1 MLLWSVVFV
10 ASLGVLIMAAR
21 FFTRSAEVI
30 GHALGMSSFTIGVFI
45 VSIGTSLPE
54 LIASV
59 IAVSTGSSEIVAGNM
74 IGSSASNLLFVM
86 GLTTVFSPRT
96 IRLSDQYIFID
107 LHFLLG
113 SVALLAITVWDGV
126 LTTREGVLLLAG
138 YIVYAF
144 YLLREGKSSKDIL
157 LDQTVEQ
164 ASQSP
169 QSVAKNI
176 AVLVV
181 SAAFIFGGAKYTIQA
196 LEVIAAALQ
205 ISKAVVSVTLLS
217 LGTTLPEAVVS
228 ITASR
233 QGKAD
238 IAIGNVLGSCIF
250 NALALPGIVTM
261 IGSIAVPVELL
272 GYPLP
277 IYLTGAAFFYLIT
290 QDKRVSRWEG
300 VLFLLFYVLFIGK
313 VAGLI

>member
-1 MLLWSVVFV
+1 V
-10 ASLGVLIMAAR
+10 
-21 FFTRSAEVI
+21 
-30 GHALGMSSFTIGVFI
+30 
-45 VSIGTSLPE
+45 
-54 LIASV
+54 
-59 IAVSTGSSEIVAGNM
+59 
-74 IGSSASNLLFVM
+74 
-86 GLTTVFSPRT
+86 
-96 IRLSDQYIFID
+96 
-107 LHFLLG
+107 
-113 SVALLAITVWDGV
+113 
-126 LTTREGVLLLAG
+126 
-138 YIVYAF
+138 
-144 YLLREGKSSKDIL
+144 
-157 LDQTVEQ
+157 
-164 ASQSP
+164 
-169 QSVAKNI
+169 
-176 AVLVV
+176 
-181 SAAFIFGGAKYTIQA
+181 GAKYTIQA
-196 LEVIAAALQ
+196 LEVIAAVLQ

-261 IGSIAVPVELL
+261 IGSVTVPAELL

-313 VAGLI
+313 IAALL